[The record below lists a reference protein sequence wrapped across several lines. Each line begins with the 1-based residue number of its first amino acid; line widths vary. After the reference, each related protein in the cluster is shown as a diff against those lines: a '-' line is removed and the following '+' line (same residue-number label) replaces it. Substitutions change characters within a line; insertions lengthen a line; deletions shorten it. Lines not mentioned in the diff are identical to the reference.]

1 MTHSLSAAD
10 VARAMERYDVR
21 RGNNPLPR
29 YLGAVGGNPVMCFDK
44 GHFRQLNPNDLNPAG
59 DFTIIEGRRVELNR
73 DVSALAG
80 VRLPVGFVAV
90 PEQHILEHFSTRYS
104 RNIRKM
110 QRAILQHLQNMNV
123 FGGQMLMGN
132 SIGRP
137 RRPTVQSLN
146 LDTPTEFERFLQP
159 LQSFHHLRLRMSFDR
174 LVREAEDG
182 NNPNVVYQNLDFL
195 NLPDL
200 VNNLAEDQA
209 ALTRWNV
216 ADQRYIAVRI
226 DNFDVFEP
234 AGAPVRP
241 NPGPPLAPVVR
252 AMPANNVPAA
262 GVQGVAVAS
271 ARERDEQMLE
281 NCRLGRSS
289 RWRGEFIYM
298 EPWKD
303 AFRVKNPF
311 ESREYQFAY
320 AFAQN
325 EFVSR
330 HLAFKTSMDAKRRAH
345 ATQWRQYSAYRNEMR
360 SVFML
365 DNKRNPV
372 NADYAGVE
380 RPQVEHFTKE
390 WRKFAFDLRQEMK
403 NFRFLPI
410 TPVAGAVAPN
420 VPGFNFTD
428 GIMRNPYVD
437 ISERVL
443 QSAHKMFLI

>member
-1 MTHSLSAAD
+1 
-10 VARAMERYDVR
+10 
-21 RGNNPLPR
+21 
-29 YLGAVGGNPVMCFDK
+29 MCFDK

-59 DFTIIEGRRVELNR
+59 NFAIIEGRRIELNR
-73 DVSALAG
+73 AVSAVAG

-90 PEQHILEHFSTRYS
+90 PEQYILEHFTTRYS

-110 QRAILQHLQNMNV
+110 QTAILKHLQNMNV
-123 FGGQMLMGN
+123 FGSQIALGN
-132 SIGRP
+132 NIGRP

-146 LDTPTEFERFLQP
+146 LDTPTEFERFFQP
-159 LQSFHHLRLRMSFDR
+159 LQSFHHLRLRMSFNR

-200 VNNLAEDQA
+200 VNNVSEDQA

-216 ADQRYIAVRI
+216 GDQRYIAVRI

-234 AGAPVRP
+234 AGAAVRP
-241 NPGPPLAPVVR
+241 IPGPPIAPVVP
-252 AMPANNVPAA
+252 AMPGNNIPVPVAA
-262 GVQGVAVAS
+262 GQAGAS

-281 NCRLGRSS
+281 NCRMGRSS
-289 RWRGEFIYM
+289 RWRGQFIYM

-303 AFRVKNPF
+303 AFRVKSPF
-311 ESREYQFAY
+311 ESREYKFAY

-325 EFVSR
+325 EFVRR
-330 HLAFKTSMDAKRRAH
+330 HNAFKISMDAKRRAH
-345 ATQWRQYSAYRNEMR
+345 AEQWRQYSAYRNEMR

-365 DNKRNPV
+365 DNKRSPV

-380 RPQVEHFTKE
+380 RPPVEHFSDE

-403 NFRFLPI
+403 NFRFLPV
-410 TPVAGAVAPN
+410 TPAAGAVAPN
-420 VPGFNFTD
+420 VPGFKFTD
-428 GIMRNPYVD
+428 RIVRNPYVD
-437 ISERVL
+437 ISRQVL